1 MTQYTYICSMRS
13 DQSKLELEFVTL
25 MASLMSIVALSID
38 ALLPALPEIG
48 SYLNVVNA
56 NSNQLLITMIFLGLG
71 FGQLIFGPLSD
82 SFGRKPIVYA
92 GFLLF
97 IVASIICVTTKS
109 FEMMIFGRVLQ
120 GIGLSSPRTMAIAII
135 RDKYSGDYMAKIV
148 SIVVMVF
155 ILVPVIA
162 PALGQF
168 ILNYYDWKVIF
179 YINLIFGLLVMLWFW
194 MRQPETL
201 KLKNKIPF
209 TGSLFVD
216 GVKEFVK
223 FKDAV
228 AFTLV
233 SGFITGSF
241 MVYLSTS
248 QQIFEQQYNMAD
260 MFPYIFAGLAISV
273 GLSTYLNSRLVVRF
287 GMWKIAYTACIAY
300 AIISLMY
307 IVLFWSGKNPSI
319 SVLLG
324 FFDVQFFAIGFLF
337 GNLRA
342 LAMNPLGHIAG
353 IGAAINGFISTV
365 MAVPIAN
372 YIGSFV
378 KDSVL
383 PLFIGFLVF
392 GILSLLAFLYV
403 QRSRIKTTQF

>member
-1 MTQYTYICSMRS
+1 MQVKET
-13 DQSKLELEFVTL
+13 KPELEFVAL

-38 ALLPALPEIG
+38 ALLPALPKIG
-48 SYLNVVNA
+48 NYLHVVNT
-56 NSNQLLITMIFLGLG
+56 NNNQLLITMIFLGLG

-82 SFGRKPIVYA
+82 SFGRKPIVYI

-97 IVASIICVTTKS
+97 IIASIICVTTKS

-120 GIGLSSPRTMAIAII
+120 GIGLSSPRTMAITII

-168 ILNYYDWKVIF
+168 LLNYYDWKAIF
-179 YINLIFGLLVMLWFW
+179 YINLIFGLLVVFWFW
-194 MRQPETL
+194 RRQRETL
-201 KLKNKIPF
+201 KKENKIPF
-209 TGSLFVD
+209 RWQMFID
-216 GVKEFVK
+216 GTKEFMK
-223 FKDAV
+223 YKDAI

-248 QQIFEQQYNMAD
+248 QQIFEQQYNLAEL
-260 MFPYIFAGLAISV
+260 FPYIFASLAISV
-273 GLSTYLNSRLVVRF
+273 GLATFLNSRLVVKY
-287 GMWKIAYTACIAY
+287 GMWRIAYTAVIAY
-300 AIISLMY
+300 TLISLLY
-307 IVLFWSGKNPSI
+307 VVLFWSGSNPGI
-319 SVLLG
+319 AVLIG
-324 FFDVQFFAIGFLF
+324 FCAIQFFAIGFLF

-342 LAMNPLGHIAG
+342 LAMQPLGHIAG
-353 IGAAINGFISTV
+353 IGAAINGFVSTV

-383 PLFIGFLVF
+383 PLFVGFTIF
-392 GILSLLAFLYV
+392 GFLSLLIFLY
-403 QRSRIKTTQF
+403 IKQKKLYVADA